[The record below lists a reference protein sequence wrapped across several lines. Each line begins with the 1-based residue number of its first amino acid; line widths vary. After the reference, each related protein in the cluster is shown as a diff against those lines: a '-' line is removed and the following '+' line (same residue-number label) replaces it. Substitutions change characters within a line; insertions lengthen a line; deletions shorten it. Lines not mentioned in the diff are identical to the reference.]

1 MASAWDFDVAVIG
14 GGPGGSSAATA
25 LARRG
30 RTVLLLERDRFPR
43 FHIGESQLPWSN
55 EVFRAL
61 DVHDAIAEAGF
72 VKKWGASF
80 RTVDGATEQYADFQF
95 AAETPSPQTFQ
106 VPRATFDEVL
116 LRHSERSG
124 AKVLE
129 EHRALDAAFEPDG
142 VVLRFVGPD
151 GTEQA
156 VRVGFVVDASGR
168 TGFLTKKLGHH
179 EFDPVLRNIAVHAQ
193 YEGIPRLEGRR
204 AGDIRMFTRADMGW
218 IWLIP
223 ISQSVTSVG
232 AVIPQSVHRR
242 ESKAVPEDSLTH
254 YLTGTAGLAPL
265 LAHARRVSP
274 ARFDADYSYLGSSL
288 AGDRWIAVGDAAAF
302 LDPIFST
309 GVLLAMQAGLEA
321 AEAIDDSLREGEPAR
336 HRFAACERLVRQ
348 RYHHF
353 RRFAVGFYDPYFRD
367 LWFRPASRL
376 GIFGAILSVLAGNW
390 RPSWMTRQRIRLP
403 SSAGASRSAWG
414 GGPMPSS
421 RIPGAA
427 ISAPSRSDPMSTA
440 VPRSGSGTTWS
451 SCSWPRGSS
460 ACP

>member
-61 DVHDAIAEAGF
+61 GVHDAIAEAGF
-72 VKKWGASF
+72 EKKWGASF

-151 GTEQA
+151 DTEQA

-168 TGFLTKKLGHH
+168 TGFLTKKLGRH

-265 LAHARRVSP
+265 LSHARRVSP

-321 AEAIDDSLREGEPAR
+321 AEAIDDSLRAGEPAR

-390 RPSWMTRQRIRLP
+390 RPSWMTRQRIRFFFTLVALRRFFRLP
-403 SSAGASRSAWG
+403 VTSG
-414 GGPMPSS
+414 
-421 RIPGAA
+421 RIPE
-427 ISAPSRSDPMSTA
+427 P
-440 VPRSGSGTTWS
+440 
-451 SCSWPRGSS
+451 
-460 ACP
+460 

>member
-55 EVFRAL
+55 EIFRAL
-61 DVHDAIAEAGF
+61 GVQDAIAEAGF

-106 VPRATFDEVL
+106 VPRAIFDEVL

-124 AKVLE
+124 VKVLE

-142 VVLRFVGPD
+142 VVLRFAGPD
-151 GTEQA
+151 GTEQS
-156 VRVGFVVDASGR
+156 VRVAFVVDASGR
-168 TGFLTKKLGHH
+168 AGFLTKKLGRH
-179 EFDPVLRNIAVHAQ
+179 EFDPVLRNLAVHAQ

-223 ISQSVTSVG
+223 ISESVTSVG

-274 ARFDADYSYLGSSL
+274 ARFDADYSYLGTSL

-321 AEAIDDSLREGEPAR
+321 AEAIDDSLRAGEAAR

-367 LWFRPASRL
+367 LWFRPGARL
-376 GIFGAILSVLAGNW
+376 GIFSAILSVLAGNW
-390 RPSWMTRQRIRLP
+390 RPSWMTRQRIRFFFTLIALRRFFRFP
-403 SSAGASRSAWG
+403 VTSG
-414 GGPMPSS
+414 
-421 RIPGAA
+421 RIPE
-427 ISAPSRSDPMSTA
+427 P
-440 VPRSGSGTTWS
+440 
-451 SCSWPRGSS
+451 
-460 ACP
+460 

>member
-61 DVHDAIAEAGF
+61 GVHDAIAEAGF
-72 VKKWGASF
+72 EKKWGASF

-106 VPRATFDEVL
+106 VPRAAFDEVL

-151 GTEQA
+151 DTEQA

-168 TGFLTKKLGHH
+168 TGFLTKKLGRH

-321 AEAIDDSLREGEPAR
+321 AEAIDDSLRAGEPAR

-390 RPSWMTRQRIRLP
+390 RPSWMTRQRIRFFFTLVALRRFFRLP
-403 SSAGASRSAWG
+403 VTSG
-414 GGPMPSS
+414 
-421 RIPGAA
+421 RIPE
-427 ISAPSRSDPMSTA
+427 P
-440 VPRSGSGTTWS
+440 
-451 SCSWPRGSS
+451 
-460 ACP
+460 